1 MLNEMLKA
9 VKRQPI
15 AIKLSIPKEEVE
27 NFIGYNGTKVLIN
40 KILILYYIY
49 FYVLGCSQGVFYE
62 GGQQGED
69 RISWNGDSRLWLIF

>member
-27 NFIGYNGTKVLIN
+27 NFIGYNGTEVCAENNI
-40 KILILYYIY
+40 
-49 FYVLGCSQGVFYE
+49 
-62 GGQQGED
+62 
-69 RISWNGDSRLWLIF
+69 ISLLNTIKY